1 MKNIKFTQTSA
12 IDSAASDITTTA
24 RTTSRTLTRRRAL
37 GACVATA
44 LMTLSGFVSVQ
55 AQTGNFPNKPL
66 KILVP
71 FTAGSGSDVY
81 ARFFGKKLSEILGQ
95 PVIVENK
102 PGAGGA
108 VSVQALKAEPAD
120 GYTIL
125 LGSNSPMAV
134 NVVSVKNLSY
144 DPVADLRPVAGM
156 TRSMAVFMVSNNSP
170 LKTIKDLETRGRQQP
185 PLNAGTYSPG
195 YQLAAAQFTSQ
206 AKTPF
211 QNIVYKGLSQ
221 TLTDVMGNQIDLA
234 VVDSTGSVSTA
245 TSGKARALLVTG
257 DTRHPEL
264 PDVPTLKESGYPE
277 AVHYSWT
284 SFWVAAKTPDVI
296 VNVLAEAMQKALAQP
311 DSKVFIEKTGAEVM
325 PFGPDALRKFQLAE
339 IERFRK
345 AAQDSG
351 FKPED

>member
-1 MKNIKFTQTSA
+1 MMGIWMRRLVLGT
-12 IDSAASDITTTA
+12 AA
-24 RTTSRTLTRRRAL
+24 AL
-37 GACVATA
+37 AMTGLYLSSPA
-44 LMTLSGFVSVQ
+44 LAQVS
-55 AQTGNFPNKPL
+55 NFPNKPI
-66 KILVP
+66 KVLVP

-108 VSVQALKAEPAD
+108 LAVQSLKNEPAD
-120 GYTIL
+120 GYTLL

-134 NVVSVKNLSY
+134 NVVTVKNLTY

-156 TRSMAVFMVSNNSP
+156 TRSMAVFMVGNDSA
-170 LKTIKDLETRGRQQP
+170 LRTIDDLVQRGRKQP
-185 PLNAGTYSPG
+185 PLNSGTYSPG
-195 YQLAAAQFTSQ
+195 YQLAAAQFTSK
-206 AKTPF
+206 AGTPF
-211 QNIVYKGLSQ
+211 QTVMYKGLSQ
-221 TLTDVMGNQIDLA
+221 TITDVIGNQIDLA

-245 TSGKARALLVTG
+245 TAGRARVLLVTG

-284 SFWVAAKTPDVI
+284 SFWVLAQTPDATVGI
-296 VNVLAEAMQKALAQP
+296 LADAMQKALAQP
-311 DSKVFIEKTGAEVM
+311 DSKIFIEQTGAEIM
-325 PFGPDALRKFQLAE
+325 PLGPIEMRSFQLAE

>member
-1 MKNIKFTQTSA
+1 MNATM
-12 IDSAASDITTTA
+12 
-24 RTTSRTLTRRRAL
+24 RRRVLTACTVLAL
-37 GACVATA
+37 TGLLNSSPVLAQ
-44 LMTLSGFVSVQ
+44 VS
-55 AQTGNFPNKPL
+55 NFPSKPI
-66 KILVP
+66 KVLVP

-108 VSVQALKAEPAD
+108 LAVQSLKNEPAD
-120 GYTIL
+120 GYTML

-134 NVVSVKNLSY
+134 NVVTVKNLSY
-144 DPVADLRPVAGM
+144 DPVVDLRPVAGM
-156 TRSMAVFMVSNNSP
+156 TRSMAVFMVGSESP
-170 LKTIKDLETRGRQQP
+170 LRTVADLVERGRKQP

-195 YQLAAAQFTSQ
+195 YQLAAAQFTSK
-206 AKTPF
+206 AGAPF
-211 QNIVYKGLSQ
+211 QTVMYKGLSQ
-221 TLTDVMGNQIDLA
+221 TITDVIGNQIDLA

-264 PDVPTLKESGYPE
+264 PEVPTLKESGYPE

-284 SFWVAAKTPDVI
+284 SFWVLAQTPDATVRI
-296 VNVLAEAMQKALAQP
+296 LADAMQKALAQP
-311 DSKVFIEKTGAEVM
+311 ESKAFIEQTGAEAM
-325 PFGPDALRKFQLAE
+325 PFGPQEMRAFQLAE

>member
-1 MKNIKFTQTSA
+1 MKHLNKIG
-12 IDSAASDITTTA
+12 
-24 RTTSRTLTRRRAL
+24 RTEAGQNKTVQRRLVL
-37 GACVATA
+37 GACLVAG
-44 LMTLSGFVSVQ
+44 LMGLGSAGSVHAQ
-55 AQTGNFPNKPL
+55 AGNFPNKPL

-71 FTAGSGSDVY
+71 FTAGSGADVY
-81 ARFFGKKLSEILGQ
+81 ARYFGKKLSEIFGQ

-108 VSVQALKAEPAD
+108 LSVQALKAEPAD

-125 LGSNSPMAV
+125 MGSNSPMAV
-134 NVVSVKNLSY
+134 NVVTVKNLPY
-144 DPVADLRPVAGM
+144 DPVADLRPVAGI
-156 TRSMAVFMVSNNSP
+156 TRSMAVFMVSNSSP
-170 LKTIKDLETRGRQQP
+170 LKTIKDLEKRGREQP
-185 PLNAGTYSPG
+185 PLNSGTYSPG

-206 AKTPF
+206 AKAPF
-211 QNIVYKGLSQ
+211 QTIIYKGLSQ

-257 DTRHPEL
+257 DTRHPEM
-264 PDVPTLKESGYPE
+264 PDVPTLKESGYPD

-284 SFWVAAKTPDVI
+284 SFWVSAKTPDAV
-296 VNVLAEAMQKALAQP
+296 VNVLADAMQKALAEP
-311 DSKVFIEKTGAEVM
+311 DSKAFIQKTGAEIM
-325 PFGPDALRKFQLAE
+325 PFGPDAMRKFQLSE

-351 FKPED
+351 FKPEE

>member
-1 MKNIKFTQTSA
+1 MNYLKKRKDTLSTQTAQRRKVLRASL
-12 IDSAASDITTTA
+12 AAAMIGMT
-24 RTTSRTLTRRRAL
+24 
-37 GACVATA
+37 GVA
-44 LMTLSGFVSVQ
+44 SVC
-55 AQTGNFPNKPL
+55 AQSTNFPNKPI

-108 VSVQALKAEPAD
+108 LSVQSLKAEPAD

-134 NVVSVKNLSY
+134 NVVTVKNLAY

-156 TRSMAVFMVSNNSP
+156 TRSMAVFMVSNDSP

-185 PLNAGTYSPG
+185 PLNSGTYSPG

-206 AKTPF
+206 AKAPF
-211 QNIVYKGLSQ
+211 QTIIYKGLSQ

-234 VVDSTGSVSTA
+234 VVDSTGSVATA
-245 TSGKARALLVTG
+245 TAGKARALLVTG

-264 PDVPTLKESGYPE
+264 PNVPTLKESGYPE

-284 SFWVAAKTPDVI
+284 SFWVAAKTPDAV
-296 VNVLAEAMQKALAQP
+296 VKVLADAMQQALAQP
-311 DSKVFIEKTGAEVM
+311 DSKAFIEKTGAEVM
-325 PFGPDALRKFQLAE
+325 PFAPEAMRKFQLSE

-345 AAQDSG
+345 AALDSG
-351 FKPED
+351 FKPEE

>member
-1 MKNIKFTQTSA
+1 V
-12 IDSAASDITTTA
+12 
-24 RTTSRTLTRRRAL
+24 L
-37 GACVATA
+37 GASLAAVIIS
-44 LMTLSGFVSVQ
+44 MTGSASVF
-55 AQTGNFPNKPL
+55 AQSVTFPTKPL

-108 VSVQALKAEPAD
+108 LSVQALKAEPAD

-125 LGSNSPMAV
+125 LGSNSPIAV
-134 NVVSVKNLSY
+134 NVVAIKNLSY
-144 DPVADLRPVAGM
+144 DPVTDLRPVAGI
-156 TRSMAVFMVSNNSP
+156 TRSMAVFMVSNDSP
-170 LKTIKDLETRGRQQP
+170 LKTLKDLERRGRQQP
-185 PLNAGTYSPG
+185 PLNSGTYSPG

-211 QNIVYKGLSQ
+211 QTIVYKGLSQ

-245 TSGKARALLVTG
+245 TSGKARALAVTG
-257 DTRHPEL
+257 DARHPEL

-284 SFWVAAKTPDVI
+284 SFWVAAKTPDAI

-325 PFGPDALRKFQLAE
+325 SFGPEAMRKFQLSE

-351 FKPED
+351 FKPEE

>member
-1 MKNIKFTQTSA
+1 MKHLKIKQQSVTRQSIGRRKLLSTSF
-12 IDSAASDITTTA
+12 AAALLGI
-24 RTTSRTLTRRRAL
+24 L
-37 GACVATA
+37 GAG
-44 LMTLSGFVSVQ
+44 SVS
-55 AQTGNFPNKPL
+55 AQPAAYPNKPL

-71 FTAGSGSDVY
+71 FTAGSGADVY
-81 ARFFGKKLSEILGQ
+81 ARFFGKKLSEIFSQ

-108 VSVQALKAEPAD
+108 LSVQSLKSEPAD

-125 LGSNSPMAV
+125 MGSNSPIAV
-134 NVVSVKNLSY
+134 NVVTVKNLSY
-144 DPVADLRPVAGM
+144 DPVADLRPVAGI
-156 TRSMAVFMVSNNSP
+156 TRSMAVFMVSNDSP
-170 LKTIKDLETRGRQQP
+170 LKTIKDLEKRAREQP
-185 PLNAGTYSPG
+185 PLNSGTYSPG

-206 AKTPF
+206 AKAPF
-211 QNIVYKGLSQ
+211 QTIIYKGLSQ

-264 PDVPTLKESGYPE
+264 PDVPTLKESGYPD

-284 SFWVAAKTPDVI
+284 SFWVAAKTPDAI
-296 VNVLAEAMQKALAQP
+296 VNILADAMQKALAQP
-311 DSKVFIEKTGAEVM
+311 DSKAFIEKTGAEVM
-325 PFGPDALRKFQLAE
+325 PLGPEAMRKFQLAE
-339 IERFRK
+339 IERFRR

-351 FKPED
+351 FKPEE

>member
-1 MKNIKFTQTSA
+1 MKHLKIKQQSVTRQSIGRRKLLSTSF
-12 IDSAASDITTTA
+12 AAALVGI
-24 RTTSRTLTRRRAL
+24 L
-37 GACVATA
+37 GAG
-44 LMTLSGFVSVQ
+44 SVS
-55 AQTGNFPNKPL
+55 AQPAAYPNKPL

-71 FTAGSGSDVY
+71 FTAGSGADVY
-81 ARFFGKKLSEILGQ
+81 ARFFGKKLSEIFSQ

-108 VSVQALKAEPAD
+108 LSVQSLKSEPAD

-125 LGSNSPMAV
+125 MGSNSPIAV
-134 NVVSVKNLSY
+134 NVVTVKNLSY
-144 DPVADLRPVAGM
+144 DPVADLRPVAGI
-156 TRSMAVFMVSNNSP
+156 TRSMAVFMVSNDSP
-170 LKTIKDLETRGRQQP
+170 LKTIKDLEKRAREQP
-185 PLNAGTYSPG
+185 PLNSGTYSPG

-206 AKTPF
+206 AKAPF
-211 QNIVYKGLSQ
+211 QTIIYKGLSQ

-264 PDVPTLKESGYPE
+264 PDVPTLKESGYPD

-284 SFWVAAKTPDVI
+284 SFWVAAKTPDAI
-296 VNVLAEAMQKALAQP
+296 VNILADAMQKALAQP
-311 DSKVFIEKTGAEVM
+311 DSKAFIEKTGAEVM
-325 PFGPDALRKFQLAE
+325 PLGPEAMRKFQLAE
-339 IERFRK
+339 IERFRR

-351 FKPED
+351 FKPEE

>member
-1 MKNIKFTQTSA
+1 MMGIRMRRQVLSA
-12 IDSAASDITTTA
+12 CAVLA
-24 RTTSRTLTRRRAL
+24 LTGLYLNSPAL
-37 GACVATA
+37 AQ
-44 LMTLSGFVSVQ
+44 VS
-55 AQTGNFPNKPL
+55 NFPNKPI
-66 KILVP
+66 KVLVP

-108 VSVQALKAEPAD
+108 LAVQSLKNEPAD
-120 GYTIL
+120 GYTLL

-134 NVVSVKNLSY
+134 NVVTVKNLIY
-144 DPVADLRPVAGM
+144 DPVVDLRPVAGM
-156 TRSMAVFMVSNNSP
+156 TRSMAVFMVGNDSA
-170 LKTIKDLETRGRQQP
+170 LRTIDDLVQRGRKQP
-185 PLNAGTYSPG
+185 LLNAGTYSPG
-195 YQLAAAQFTSQ
+195 YQLAAAQFTSK
-206 AKTPF
+206 AGTPF
-211 QNIVYKGLSQ
+211 QTVMYKGLSQ
-221 TLTDVMGNQIDLA
+221 TITDVIGNQIDLA

-245 TSGKARALLVTG
+245 TSGRARALLVTG

-284 SFWVAAKTPDVI
+284 SFWVLAQTPDATVRI
-296 VNVLAEAMQKALAQP
+296 LADAMQKALAQP
-311 DSKVFIEKTGAEVM
+311 DSKTFIEQTGAEIM
-325 PFGPDALRKFQLAE
+325 PLDPKEMRTFQLAE

>member
-1 MKNIKFTQTSA
+1 MNNFKKTYTSWVTRP
-12 IDSAASDITTTA
+12 AA
-24 RTTSRTLTRRRAL
+24 RRQVL
-37 GACVATA
+37 GASIAAA
-44 LMTLSGFVSVQ
+44 LIGLTGSASVC
-55 AQTGNFPNKPL
+55 AQSANFPNKPL

-71 FTAGSGSDVY
+71 FTAGSGADVY
-81 ARFFGKKLSEILGQ
+81 ARFFGKKLSEILAQ

-108 VSVQALKAEPAD
+108 LSVQSLKSEPAD

-125 LGSNSPMAV
+125 MGSNSPIAV
-134 NVVSVKNLSY
+134 NVVTVKNLPY
-144 DPVADLRPVAGM
+144 DPVADLRPVAGI
-156 TRSMAVFMVSNNSP
+156 TRSMAVFMVSNDSP
-170 LKTIKDLETRGRQQP
+170 LKTIKDLEKRGREQP

-211 QNIVYKGLSQ
+211 QTIIYKGLSQ

-264 PDVPTLKESGYPE
+264 PEVPTLKESGYPD

-284 SFWVAAKTPDVI
+284 SFWVAAKTPDAV

-325 PFGPDALRKFQLAE
+325 PLGPDAMRKFQLAE

-351 FKPED
+351 FKPEE

>member
-1 MKNIKFTQTSA
+1 MKIKKNSERRYATSIIDRRRLIGVAMVAVLTGMTGAVSAQSQTS
-12 IDSAASDITTTA
+12 S
-24 RTTSRTLTRRRAL
+24 
-37 GACVATA
+37 
-44 LMTLSGFVSVQ
+44 
-55 AQTGNFPNKPL
+55 FPSKPL

-108 VSVQALKAEPAD
+108 LSVQSLKAEPAD

-134 NVVSVKNLSY
+134 NVVTVKNLAY

-156 TRSMAVFMVSNNSP
+156 TRSMAVFMVSNDSP
-170 LKTIKDLETRGRQQP
+170 LKTIKDLETRARQQP
-185 PLNAGTYSPG
+185 PLNSGTYSPG

-206 AKTPF
+206 AKAPF
-211 QNIVYKGLSQ
+211 QTIIYKGLSQ

-257 DTRHPEL
+257 DARHPEL
-264 PDVPTLKESGYPE
+264 PDVPTLKESGYPD

-284 SFWVAAKTPDVI
+284 SFWVAAKTPDAI
-296 VNVLAEAMQKALAQP
+296 VNILAEAMQKALAQP

-325 PFGPDALRKFQLAE
+325 PFDPDAMRKFQLAE
-339 IERFRK
+339 IERFRR

-351 FKPED
+351 FKPEE